1 MEHTSSNLACKR
13 KHNIGHGT
21 HCMQSYSIDIQKIQ
35 HATPTSTYALF
46 AAAGPESAQPPKAQ
60 ARVDACAR
68 SACCYSSRIPS
79 HSGCTPSRNRR
90 KVESDLSPIP
100 GAQPAPCA
108 HASDMRVCA
117 WLRAERAGTRGGI
130 RKKSIHFFWKSAL
143 LRTTPTTARNKRDS
157 SRAQTLDS
165 VSDPVHLSR
174 SSNSACCCCVCSCA
188 CGSGAA

>member
-1 MEHTSSNLACKR
+1 
-13 KHNIGHGT
+13 
-21 HCMQSYSIDIQKIQ
+21 MQYNSIDIQQDPACNANININIRPICGGRARIR
-35 HATPTSTYALF
+35 ATSQSSST
-46 AAAGPESAQPPKAQ
+46 
-60 ARVDACAR
+60 VDACAR

-100 GAQPAPCA
+100 GAQASPCA
-108 HASDMRVCA
+108 NASDMRACA

-157 SRAQTLDS
+157 SRAQILDS

-174 SSNSACCCCVCSCA
+174 SSNCCCCCVCSCA